1 MMMEREPGGFRPTVR
16 ANFFPRL
23 LLVFAGLSLLS
34 VLYTYS
40 RPVNLQLTMDM
51 ASSQA
56 GVAQLFYDTGRAF
69 NEADSSTC
77 RVDASSPAS
86 FEHLS
91 FSLPEKTILRLR
103 FDPLTSA
110 GRVVIRNV
118 QIRNKKAVL
127 ENIPVSRIMPFNQ
140 IAERTE
146 RRDEVEFVTVPG
158 ANDPG
163 VILGLAKPLRLRW
176 VFAGQNL
183 LRLGVINACLAALC
197 VLIALTKPQL
207 TPGWRRLLLFARRV
221 NRLFERAANRFPR
234 GSFLAMDAT
243 AFWIY
248 AGLIVFF
255 CLACLLDLNGSSS
268 ALYGTVYGNGPAAK
282 PWIGTPKDVRVDEWA
297 YVTPDILNQYYRAD
311 RFEAKRSVLGDHFV
325 ALTGNVPVRDVS
337 TFFRPQFWAFF
348 ALPLD
353 YAYSVYW
360 QAKALLL
367 VAGVFTF
374 LLWLTRS
381 TRWALAGALW
391 YFFSPFIQW
400 SYSWPSALPE
410 MIGSLCLGTTC
421 FCYLTVGR
429 KSGWLA
435 LAAVA
440 MVLCGVNFAMC
451 AYLPHMIP
459 LLWVAV
465 AIVTA
470 WCGASVAEIAHRE
483 GRWLRVAAVL
493 LSVAVLSAVGLSVY
507 GELKPAII
515 AVADTLYPGRRVVPG
530 GTLGIWKFASHL
542 LPWGETEKQF
552 PAVLGNICEG
562 SGFLWL
568 APVTLLC
575 IPRLSLTRFQKAGL
589 AALWCCFF
597 MIFCWCAFPMP
608 AAFGR
613 ITGLDRS
620 TGSRCLPALGLI
632 NVAIV
637 ALSAA
642 RFREKL
648 PVNHRTGA
656 GQAVYW
662 LCAAAIFLAVFRAAN
677 GHLDGYFTLADMAL
691 AALFLGLLAML
702 LISGKERLLAL
713 LLVIPQALLF
723 GTVNP
728 VERGLPVFTRSQLHS
743 FIQSRPQL
751 LAGRWLMYSG
761 TPIRSGFLA
770 AEGCEVY
777 TGTRYLPD
785 IDHFALFAAR
795 GMDLNTFNRLGYLD
809 ATPIPAGEPTRFIQ
823 LGPVVVNWEV
833 AATDPLVRELGIRYV
848 AFDFKPTEVLTRG
861 LAAVSDGP
869 VDGLWLYRVLSA
881 KSGGE

>member
-440 MVLCGVNFAMC
+440 MVALGGSGDSDGLVWGFGSGDSPPRRPLAESGGGALIGRGVVGSGAQRVWRVEAGHHRGCGYALSGP
-451 AYLPHMIP
+451 A
-459 LLWVAV
+459 
-465 AIVTA
+465 
-470 WCGASVAEIAHRE
+470 CGAWRNSRDLEVRIAFPAMGRDRE
-483 GRWLRVAAVL
+483 AVSSGAWEHLRGIGLSMAGASHAVVHSAALANAFSEGGVGGALVL
-493 LSVAVLSAVGLSVY
+493 LFHDFLLVRFPYAGGLR
-507 GELKPAII
+507 A
-515 AVADTLYPGRRVVPG
+515 
-530 GTLGIWKFASHL
+530 
-542 LPWGETEKQF
+542 
-552 PAVLGNICEG
+552 
-562 SGFLWL
+562 
-568 APVTLLC
+568 
-575 IPRLSLTRFQKAGL
+575 
-589 AALWCCFF
+589 
-597 MIFCWCAFPMP
+597 
-608 AAFGR
+608 
-613 ITGLDRS
+613 
-620 TGSRCLPALGLI
+620 
-632 NVAIV
+632 
-637 ALSAA
+637 
-642 RFREKL
+642 
-648 PVNHRTGA
+648 NHRA
-656 GQAVYW
+656 
-662 LCAAAIFLAVFRAAN
+662 
-677 GHLDGYFTLADMAL
+677 
-691 AALFLGLLAML
+691 
-702 LISGKERLLAL
+702 
-713 LLVIPQALLF
+713 
-723 GTVNP
+723 
-728 VERGLPVFTRSQLHS
+728 
-743 FIQSRPQL
+743 
-751 LAGRWLMYSG
+751 
-761 TPIRSGFLA
+761 
-770 AEGCEVY
+770 
-777 TGTRYLPD
+777 
-785 IDHFALFAAR
+785 
-795 GMDLNTFNRLGYLD
+795 
-809 ATPIPAGEPTRFIQ
+809 
-823 LGPVVVNWEV
+823 
-833 AATDPLVRELGIRYV
+833 
-848 AFDFKPTEVLTRG
+848 
-861 LAAVSDGP
+861 
-869 VDGLWLYRVLSA
+869 
-881 KSGGE
+881 